1 MNNNEINNLIKNLI
15 DQFNPSKTE
24 EAQFNQLACSI
35 KNKIESYVSTNKMRY
50 YSVNDV
56 ILGGSF
62 AKGTWL
68 KYETDIDI
76 FIKLDVQT
84 TMEDFEKLGT
94 EIGLQSLKEFNPYV
108 RYSDHPYVE
117 AYAGEVR
124 VNVVPC
130 FDVSCGKWKSA
141 ADRSPFHTRY
151 IIKYLDNDKKNQVR
165 LLKRF
170 LKVNNIYGAEIST
183 QGFSGYVCEVLILRF
198 GSFLSVLEYFSNF
211 TLDNNIIVVS
221 ENDVLDKEQL
231 RKKFNSFMILL
242 DPIDSNRN
250 LGAAISSLSVAK
262 FIMTCRKFLK
272 NPESKYL
279 DYQVTALDQS
289 LIEFFSSYILIIEF
303 KINSRPPDIIW
314 GQLKKTANSISKF
327 VTSYGFNIVKS
338 SCYTDE
344 KENCVLALLMESST
358 ISKFHKR
365 IGPEVLRIDDTEK
378 FIHSNSNAPVKWIS
392 EDIRVNCI
400 LLRDFTNVKDYL
412 EFVFEHKNDLIGIP
426 KGLRKDFFS
435 SVKVYTLD
443 QQKNINEHI
452 KSTLLELLY
461 FDTKILQ

>member
-15 DQFNPSKTE
+15 DSFNPSKTE
-24 EAQFNQLACSI
+24 EAQLNQVACSI

-50 YSVNDV
+50 YFVNDV

-68 KYETDIDI
+68 KHETDIDI
-76 FIKLDVQT
+76 FIKLNVQT

-108 RYSDHPYVE
+108 RYADHPYVE
-117 AYAGEVR
+117 AYAGEVK

-130 FDVSCGKWKSA
+130 FDVSYGKWKSA

-151 IIKYLDNDKKNQVR
+151 ITRYLDNDKKNHVR
-165 LLKRF
+165 LLKKF
-170 LKVNNIYGAEIST
+170 LKANNIYGAEIST
-183 QGFSGYVCEVLILRF
+183 QGFSGYVCEVLILKF

-211 TLDNNIIVVS
+211 TLENNIIVVS

-231 RKKFNSFMILL
+231 GKKFNSFLILL
-242 DPIDSNRN
+242 DPVDSNRN
-250 LGAAISSLSVAK
+250 LGAAISSHSVAK

-272 NPESKYL
+272 NPEPKYL
-279 DYQVTALDQS
+279 ACQVTPLDHS
-289 LIEFFSSYILIIEF
+289 MTEFFSPYILIIEF
-303 KINSRPPDIIW
+303 KFSSRPPDIIW
-314 GQLKKTANSISKF
+314 GQLKKSANSISKF
-327 VTSYGFNIVKS
+327 VNSYGFNIIKS

-344 KENCVLALLMESST
+344 KENCVIAFLMESPT
-358 ISKFHKR
+358 ISKLHKR
-365 IGPEVLRIDDTEK
+365 IGPEVLRIGDTEK
-378 FIHSNSNAPVKWIS
+378 FIQSNSDAPAKWIS

-412 EFVFEHKNDLIGIP
+412 EFVFKNKTNLIGIP
-426 KGLRKDFFS
+426 KGLRKDFS

-443 QQKNINEHI
+443 QQKNINEHV
-452 KSTLLELLY
+452 KSTLLELLCS
-461 FDTKILQ
+461 DTRILQ